1 MTRSAKLSGVVLLS
15 SLALLHGARV
25 SSADE
30 ATAYHV
36 APLKG
41 VTLAVGAKRAV
52 GYYTNAGNAC
62 HLTLTVADPFGDA
75 DKAPSEPVRINLT
88 VGEGTSA
95 RVDALEG
102 ALAFACAQG
111 ASTMVIQPVQQVAYN
126 ALAK

>member
-52 GYYTNAGNAC
+52 GYYTNADNAC
-62 HLTLTVADPFGDA
+62 HLTLMLADPFTDS
-75 DKAPSEPVRINLT
+75 DKPVSAPVRVNLT
-88 VGEGTSA
+88 VREGTSA

-102 ALAFACAQG
+102 SLAFACAQG
-111 ASTMVIQPVQQVAYN
+111 ASTMVIQPVQQLAYN
-126 ALAK
+126 AGAK